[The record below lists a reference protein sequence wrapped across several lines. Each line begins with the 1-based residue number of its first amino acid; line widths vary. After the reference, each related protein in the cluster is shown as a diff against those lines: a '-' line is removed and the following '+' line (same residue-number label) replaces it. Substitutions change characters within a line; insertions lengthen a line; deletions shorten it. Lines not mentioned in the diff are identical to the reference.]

1 MIYTILSPY
10 TPEDSVK
17 KMMNALRQVN
27 AKIESLTDKSLKMKI
42 KIGFMTSISVQVN
55 FIEMPYGSIIRFTIP
70 EEENLVDK
78 VFFDEETAYMAQR
91 ERIERIKLKIEEL
104 KASVDGLYEE
114 EVGRIFN
121 INTNIKFLNR
131 CPNCG
136 SSLRKGF
143 RCAYCNSLMVDFQ
156 Y

>member
-17 KMMNALRQVN
+17 KMVNALRQVN
-27 AKIESLTDKSLKMKI
+27 AKIESLTDRSLRIKV

-55 FIEMPYGSIIRFTIP
+55 FIEMPYGSIIRFVIP

-91 ERIERIKLKIEEL
+91 ERMERIKLKIEEL
-104 KASVDGLYEE
+104 KASVDGLNEE
-114 EVGRIFN
+114 EVKRIFN
-121 INTNIKFLNR
+121 INMNIKFLTR
-131 CPNCG
+131 CPHCG

-143 RCAYCNSLMVDFQ
+143 RCAYCNSIMVDFL